1 MIVIGDTLND
11 KIFNTPSLAPIG
23 CNTSKFIDYVS
34 LINADLREIY
44 SVNVNNW
51 NLSNEEKLL
60 IEHFCDEALKDH
72 TSGFVLPSIIESSV
86 FNSASSYV
94 SSDHPLLRS
103 FPQATDFLKI
113 VTARFMYLLELN
125 PNIS

>member
-11 KIFNTPSLAPIG
+11 KIFNTPNLAPIG
-23 CNTSKFIDYVS
+23 CNTSKFIDYIS

-51 NLSNEEKLL
+51 TLSNEEKLL

-72 TSGFVLPSIIESSV
+72 TSGFVLSSKIDLAQRLATRVVII
-86 FNSASSYV
+86 
-94 SSDHPLLRS
+94 LC
-103 FPQATDFLKI
+103 
-113 VTARFMYLLELN
+113 
-125 PNIS
+125 